1 MVNTLITKAT
11 ENINIILD
19 MDENETFISK
29 RGKLVPQDEFVQVN
43 NIIDLE
49 YAIYFTYHQLIND
62 SNKNDFYNG
71 DLFKKLDDSIDNLYN
86 NKQFNEIISNDEE
99 FKDLINDIDLKISH
113 LKDIYYYQSPF
124 FQFFKKSYN
133 LMLFFQNILKENNK
147 YISKVLKVTNNQMF
161 LGCSFDNIINFSICN
176 FLEIFKVYF
185 KNAIWMACCTIDVFK
200 S

>member
-147 YISKVLKVTNNQMF
+147 YISKVLKVTNKDF
-161 LGCSFDNIINFSICN
+161 HKEYYEEEKEEEEKEEEEKEEEEKEEG
-176 FLEIFKVYF
+176 EEEREK
-185 KNAIWMACCTIDVFK
+185 TE
-200 S
+200 

>member
-49 YAIYFTYHQLIND
+49 YASYFTYHQLIND

-86 NKQFNEIISNDEE
+86 NKQFNEFISNDEE

-113 LKDIYYYQSPF
+113 LKDIYYYLLLIYITHKF
-124 FQFFKKSYN
+124 Y
-133 LMLFFQNILKENNK
+133 LF
-147 YISKVLKVTNNQMF
+147 YIYLID
-161 LGCSFDNIINFSICN
+161 FD
-176 FLEIFKVYF
+176 
-185 KNAIWMACCTIDVFK
+185 
-200 S
+200 

>member
-71 DLFKKLDDSIDNLYN
+71 DLFKKLDDSID
-86 NKQFNEIISNDEE
+86 KA
-99 FKDLINDIDLKISH
+99 INIG
-113 LKDIYYYQSPF
+113 Y
-124 FQFFKKSYN
+124 
-133 LMLFFQNILKENNK
+133 
-147 YISKVLKVTNNQMF
+147 
-161 LGCSFDNIINFSICN
+161 
-176 FLEIFKVYF
+176 
-185 KNAIWMACCTIDVFK
+185 
-200 S
+200 